1 MPQLQST
8 TPLSWRSLPCT
19 GAALRL
25 PDFIQFEIEA
35 ILVEWEAFAAAQL
48 PAAAEMKSLALRDH
62 AKQILQAV
70 ARDIRR
76 PQTDEAQTLKSM
88 GRAPLL
94 PDTTET
100 AAETHALLRAR
111 SGFDIIQLAAEYRA
125 LRASVL
131 RLWKDAGGVSSD
143 EDFNDMVRF
152 SEAIDQAL
160 AESISSFSGEVEGER
175 NLLLGMI
182 GHDMRNPL
190 QAIRMTASYLQKLK
204 VGEDVAAA
212 AERLVFSGAR
222 LKAMLG
228 DLSDFSRDKLGL
240 GIEVSPHPV
249 DLGDIFLEEVQ
260 QLRAAHPARRIELTS
275 SGDLRGVW
283 DAGRMHQVLG
293 NLLSNALKYGKRDS
307 TVEVV
312 LAGIGE
318 EVIFTVTND
327 GVKIDDDALR
337 AFFDPLSRGRHP
349 QAHRDQDGGL
359 GLGLYICRQ
368 IALAHRGTIQARS
381 DENQTILEV
390 RLPKAE
396 TRVH

>member
-1 MPQLQST
+1 M
-8 TPLSWRSLPCT
+8 
-19 GAALRL
+19 RL
-25 PDFIQFEIEA
+25 PDFIQLEIEA
-35 ILVEWEAFAAAQL
+35 ILLEWETFAAAQL

-62 AKQILQAV
+62 AKQILQAI

-94 PDTTET
+94 RDTSET

-143 EDFNDMVRF
+143 EDFNDMLRF
-152 SEAIDQAL
+152 NEGIDQAL
-160 AESISSFSGEVEGER
+160 AESISSFSVEIEGER

-190 QAIRMTASYLQKLK
+190 QAIRMTASFLQKLNA
-204 VGEDVAAA
+204 GEQVAAA

-240 GIEVSPHPV
+240 GIEVSPHPI
-249 DLGDIFLEEVQ
+249 DLADVFLEEVQ
-260 QLRAAHPARRIELTS
+260 QLRTAHPTRRIDLS
-275 SGDLRGVW
+275 SAGELRGVW

-293 NLLSNALKYGKRDS
+293 NLLSNALKYGKPGS

-312 LAGIGE
+312 LAGIGD

-327 GVKIDDDALR
+327 GVKIADDALR
-337 AFFDPLSRGRHP
+337 AFFDPLSRGQHP

-368 IALAHRGTIQARS
+368 IALAHRGSIQARS
-381 DENQTILEV
+381 DDKRTIFEV
-390 RLPKAE
+390 RLPK
-396 TRVH
+396 RVTSVH

>member
-1 MPQLQST
+1 M
-8 TPLSWRSLPCT
+8 
-19 GAALRL
+19 RL

-35 ILVEWEAFAAAQL
+35 ILLEWETFAAAQL

-70 ARDIRR
+70 ARDIGR

-94 PDTTET
+94 PDTSET

-143 EDFNDMVRF
+143 EDFNDMLRF
-152 SEAIDQAL
+152 NEGIDQAL
-160 AESISSFSGEVEGER
+160 AESISSFSVEIEGER

-190 QAIRMTASYLQKLK
+190 QAIRITASYLQKLNA
-204 VGEDVAAA
+204 GEEVAAA

-228 DLSDFSRDKLGL
+228 D
-240 GIEVSPHPV
+240 
-249 DLGDIFLEEVQ
+249 
-260 QLRAAHPARRIELTS
+260 
-275 SGDLRGVW
+275 
-283 DAGRMHQVLG
+283 
-293 NLLSNALKYGKRDS
+293 SNALKYGRPDS

-327 GVKIDDDALR
+327 GAKIGDDALH
-337 AFFDPLSRGRHP
+337 AFFDPLSRGSIPR
-349 QAHRDQDGGL
+349 R
-359 GLGLYICRQ
+359 
-368 IALAHRGTIQARS
+368 T
-381 DENQTILEV
+381 V
-390 RLPKAE
+390 
-396 TRVH
+396 TRTVA

>member
-1 MPQLQST
+1 
-8 TPLSWRSLPCT
+8 
-19 GAALRL
+19 L

-62 AKQILQAV
+62 AKQILEAV

-76 PQTDEAQTLKSM
+76 PQTDEAQTLKSL

-94 PDTTET
+94 RDTSET

-143 EDFNDMVRF
+143 EDFNDMMRF
-152 SEAIDQAL
+152 NEAIDQAL

-190 QAIRMTASYLQKLK
+190 QAIRMTASYLQKLTL
-204 VGEDVAAA
+204 GEEVAAA

-240 GIEVSPHPV
+240 GIEVSPLPV
-249 DLGDIFLEEVQ
+249 DLAEVFLEEVQ

-293 NLLSNALKYGKRDS
+293 NLLSNALKYGKPDS

-381 DENQTILEV
+381 DENQTIFEV
-390 RLPKAE
+390 RLPKHM
-396 TRVH
+396 TMIH

>member
-1 MPQLQST
+1 
-8 TPLSWRSLPCT
+8 
-19 GAALRL
+19 LRL

-35 ILVEWEAFAAAQL
+35 ILLEWETFAAAQL

-62 AKQILQAV
+62 AKQILQAI

-76 PQTDEAQTLKSM
+76 PQTEEARTLKSM

-94 PDTTET
+94 RDTSET

-143 EDFNDMVRF
+143 EDFNDMLRF
-152 SEAIDQAL
+152 NEGIDQAL
-160 AESISSFSGEVEGER
+160 AESISSFSVEIEGER

-190 QAIRMTASYLQKLK
+190 QAIRMTASYLQKLNA
-204 VGEDVAAA
+204 GDEIAAA
-212 AERLVFSGAR
+212 AARLVFSGAR

-240 GIEVSPHPV
+240 GIEVSPHPI
-249 DLGDIFLEEVQ
+249 DLADVFLEEVQ
-260 QLRAAHPARRIELTS
+260 QLRTAHPTRRIDLSSAGEL
-275 SGDLRGVW
+275 GGVW

-293 NLLSNALKYGKRDS
+293 NLLSNALKYGKPGS

-312 LAGIGE
+312 LAGIGD
-318 EVIFTVTND
+318 EVIFTVTNH
-327 GVKIDDDALR
+327 GVKIGDDALR
-337 AFFDPLSRGRHP
+337 AFFDPLSRGQHP

-368 IALAHRGTIQARS
+368 IALAHHGSIQARS
-381 DENQTILEV
+381 DENRTTFEV
-390 RLPKAE
+390 RLPK
-396 TRVH
+396 RVPTVH

>member
-1 MPQLQST
+1 M
-8 TPLSWRSLPCT
+8 
-19 GAALRL
+19 RL

-35 ILVEWEAFAAAQL
+35 ILLEWETFAAAQL

-62 AKQILQAV
+62 AKQILQAI

-76 PQTDEAQTLKSM
+76 PQTEEAQTLKSR

-94 PDTTET
+94 RDTSET

-143 EDFNDMVRF
+143 EDFNDMLRF
-152 SEAIDQAL
+152 NEGIDQAL
-160 AESISSFSGEVEGER
+160 AESISSFSVEIEGER

-190 QAIRMTASYLQKLK
+190 QAIRMTASYLQKLNA
-204 VGEDVAAA
+204 GEQVAAA

-240 GIEVSPHPV
+240 GIEVSPHPI
-249 DLGDIFLEEVQ
+249 DLADVFLEEVQ
-260 QLRAAHPARRIELTS
+260 QLRAAHPTRRIELTS
-275 SGDLRGVW
+275 SGELRGVW

-293 NLLSNALKYGKRDS
+293 NLLSNALKYGKPDS

-327 GVKIDDDALR
+327 GVKIGDDALR
-337 AFFDPLSRGRHP
+337 AFFDPLSRGNIPR
-349 QAHRDQDGGL
+349 R
-359 GLGLYICRQ
+359 
-368 IALAHRGTIQARS
+368 T
-381 DENQTILEV
+381 V
-390 RLPKAE
+390 
-396 TRVH
+396 TRTVA

>member
-1 MPQLQST
+1 M
-8 TPLSWRSLPCT
+8 
-19 GAALRL
+19 RL

-94 PDTTET
+94 RDTAET

-152 SEAIDQAL
+152 NEAIDQAL

>member
-1 MPQLQST
+1 
-8 TPLSWRSLPCT
+8 
-19 GAALRL
+19 LRL
-25 PDFIQFEIEA
+25 PDFIQFQIEA
-35 ILVEWEAFAAAQL
+35 ILLEWETFAAAQL

-62 AKQILQAV
+62 AKQILQAI

-76 PQTDEAQTLKSM
+76 PQTEEAQTLKSR

-94 PDTTET
+94 RDTSKT

-143 EDFNDMVRF
+143 EDFNDMLRF
-152 SEAIDQAL
+152 NEGIDQAL
-160 AESISSFSGEVEGER
+160 AESISAFSVEIEGER

-190 QAIRMTASYLQKLK
+190 QAIRMTASYLQKLNA
-204 VGEDVAAA
+204 GEQVAAA

-240 GIEVSPHPV
+240 GIEVSPHPI
-249 DLGDIFLEEVQ
+249 DLADVFLEEVQ

-318 EVIFTVTND
+318 EVIFSVTND
-327 GVKIDDDALR
+327 GVKIGEDALR

-368 IALAHRGTIQARS
+368 IALAHGGTIHARS
-381 DENQTILEV
+381 DENQTIFEV
-390 RLPKAE
+390 RLPRQVTTA
-396 TRVH
+396 H

>member
-1 MPQLQST
+1 
-8 TPLSWRSLPCT
+8 
-19 GAALRL
+19 L
-25 PDFIQFEIEA
+25 PDFIQFKMDT
-35 ILVEWEAFAAAQL
+35 ILLEWEAFAAAQL
-48 PAAAEMKSLALRDH
+48 PTAAEMKSLALRDH
-62 AKQILQAV
+62 AKQILEAV

-76 PQTDEAQTLKSM
+76 PQTDEAQTLKSL

-94 PDTTET
+94 RDTSET

-143 EDFNDMVRF
+143 EDFNDMMRF
-152 SEAIDQAL
+152 NEAIDQAL
-160 AESISSFSGEVEGER
+160 AESISSFSVEVEGER

-190 QAIRMTASYLQKLK
+190 QAIRITASYLQKLTL
-204 VGEDVAAA
+204 GEEVAAA

-240 GIEVSPHPV
+240 GIEVSPLPV

-381 DENQTILEV
+381 DENQTIFEV
-390 RLPKAE
+390 RLPKHM
-396 TRVH
+396 TMIH

>member
-1 MPQLQST
+1 M
-8 TPLSWRSLPCT
+8 
-19 GAALRL
+19 RL

-35 ILVEWEAFAAAQL
+35 ILLEWETFAAAQL

-62 AKQILQAV
+62 AKQILQAI

-76 PQTDEAQTLKSM
+76 PQTEEARTLKSM

-94 PDTTET
+94 RDTSET

-143 EDFNDMVRF
+143 EDFNDMLRF
-152 SEAIDQAL
+152 NEGIDQAL
-160 AESISSFSGEVEGER
+160 TESISSFSVEIEGER

-190 QAIRMTASYLQKLK
+190 QAIRMTASYLQKLNA
-204 VGEDVAAA
+204 GDEIAAA
-212 AERLVFSGAR
+212 AARLVFSGAR

-240 GIEVSPHPV
+240 GIEVSPHPI
-249 DLGDIFLEEVQ
+249 DLADVFLEEVQ
-260 QLRAAHPARRIELTS
+260 QLRTAHPTRRIDLSSAGEL
-275 SGDLRGVW
+275 GGVW

-293 NLLSNALKYGKRDS
+293 NLLSNALKYGKPGS

-312 LAGIGE
+312 LAGIGD
-318 EVIFTVTND
+318 EVIFTVTNH
-327 GVKIDDDALR
+327 GVKIGDDALR
-337 AFFDPLSRGRHP
+337 AFFDPLSRGQHP

-368 IALAHRGTIQARS
+368 IALAHHGSIQARS
-381 DENQTILEV
+381 DENRTTFEV
-390 RLPKAE
+390 RLPK
-396 TRVH
+396 RVPTVH

>member
-1 MPQLQST
+1 
-8 TPLSWRSLPCT
+8 
-19 GAALRL
+19 LRL

-35 ILVEWEAFAAAQL
+35 ILLEWETFAAAQL

-62 AKQILQAV
+62 AKQILQAI

-76 PQTDEAQTLKSM
+76 PQTEEARTLKSM

-94 PDTTET
+94 RDTSET

-143 EDFNDMVRF
+143 EDFNDMLRF
-152 SEAIDQAL
+152 NEGIDQAL
-160 AESISSFSGEVEGER
+160 AESISSFSVEIEGER

-190 QAIRMTASYLQKLK
+190 QAIRMTASYLQKLNA
-204 VGEDVAAA
+204 GEQVAAA

-240 GIEVSPHPV
+240 GIEVTPHSI
-249 DLGDIFLEEVQ
+249 DLADVFMEEVQ
-260 QLRAAHPARRIELTS
+260 QLRTAHPTRRIELS
-275 SGDLRGVW
+275 SAGDLRGVW

-293 NLLSNALKYGKRDS
+293 NLLSNALKYGKPGS

-312 LAGIGE
+312 LAGMGD

-327 GVKIDDDALR
+327 GVKIGDDALH
-337 AFFDPLSRGRHP
+337 AFFDPLSRGQHP

-368 IALAHRGTIQARS
+368 IALAHHGSIRARS
-381 DENQTILEV
+381 DENRTIFEV
-390 RLPKAE
+390 RLPK
-396 TRVH
+396 RVTTIY

>member
-1 MPQLQST
+1 MRRAAATVDSAAGP
-8 TPLSWRSLPCT
+8 SLH

-35 ILVEWEAFAAAQL
+35 ILLEWETFAAAQL

-62 AKQILQAV
+62 AKQILQAI

-76 PQTDEAQTLKSM
+76 PQTEEAQTLKSM

-94 PDTTET
+94 RDTSET

-143 EDFNDMVRF
+143 EDFNDMLRF
-152 SEAIDQAL
+152 NEGIDQAL
-160 AESISSFSGEVEGER
+160 AESISSFSVEIEGER

-190 QAIRMTASYLQKLK
+190 QAIRMTASYLQKLNA
-204 VGEDVAAA
+204 GEQVAAA

-240 GIEVSPHPV
+240 GIEVSPHPI
-249 DLGDIFLEEVQ
+249 DLADVFLEEVQ
-260 QLRAAHPARRIELTS
+260 QLRTAHPTRRIDLS
-275 SGDLRGVW
+275 SAGELRGVW

-293 NLLSNALKYGKRDS
+293 NLLSNALKYGKPGS

-312 LAGIGE
+312 LAGIGD
-318 EVIFTVTND
+318 EVIFTVTNH
-327 GVKIDDDALR
+327 GAKIPDDALR
-337 AFFDPLSRGRHP
+337 AFFDPLSRGQHP

-368 IALAHRGTIQARS
+368 IALAHRGSIQARS
-381 DENQTILEV
+381 DDKRTIFEV
-390 RLPKAE
+390 RLPK
-396 TRVH
+396 RVTSVH

>member
-1 MPQLQST
+1 
-8 TPLSWRSLPCT
+8 
-19 GAALRL
+19 L

-94 PDTTET
+94 RDTSET

-143 EDFNDMVRF
+143 EDFNDMMRF
-152 SEAIDQAL
+152 NEAIDQAL

-190 QAIRMTASYLQKLK
+190 QAIRMTASYLQKLTL
-204 VGEDVAAA
+204 GEEVAAA

-240 GIEVSPHPV
+240 GIEVSPLPV

-381 DENQTILEV
+381 DENQTIFEV
-390 RLPKAE
+390 RLPKHM
-396 TRVH
+396 TMIH

>member
-1 MPQLQST
+1 
-8 TPLSWRSLPCT
+8 
-19 GAALRL
+19 LRL

-35 ILVEWEAFAAAQL
+35 ILLEWETFAAAQL

-62 AKQILQAV
+62 AKQILQAI

-76 PQTDEAQTLKSM
+76 PQTEEARTLKSM

-94 PDTTET
+94 RDTSET

-143 EDFNDMVRF
+143 EDFNDMLRF
-152 SEAIDQAL
+152 NEGIDQAL
-160 AESISSFSGEVEGER
+160 AESISSFSVEIEGER

-190 QAIRMTASYLQKLK
+190 QAIRMTASYLQKLNA
-204 VGEDVAAA
+204 GDEIAAA
-212 AERLVFSGAR
+212 AARLVFSGAR

-240 GIEVSPHPV
+240 GIEVSPHPI
-249 DLGDIFLEEVQ
+249 DLADVFLEEVQ
-260 QLRAAHPARRIELTS
+260 QLRTAHPTRRIDLSSAGEL
-275 SGDLRGVW
+275 GGVW

-293 NLLSNALKYGKRDS
+293 NLLSNALKYGKPGS

-312 LAGIGE
+312 LAGMGD
-318 EVIFTVTND
+318 EVIFTVTNH
-327 GVKIDDDALR
+327 GVKIGDDALR
-337 AFFDPLSRGRHP
+337 AFFDPLSRGQHP

-368 IALAHRGTIQARS
+368 IALAHHGSIQARS
-381 DENQTILEV
+381 DENRTTFEV
-390 RLPKAE
+390 RLPK
-396 TRVH
+396 RVPTVH

>member
-1 MPQLQST
+1 M
-8 TPLSWRSLPCT
+8 
-19 GAALRL
+19 RL

-35 ILVEWEAFAAAQL
+35 ILLEWETFAAAQL

-62 AKQILQAV
+62 AKQILQAI

-94 PDTTET
+94 RDTSET

-143 EDFNDMVRF
+143 EDFNDMLRF
-152 SEAIDQAL
+152 NEGIDQAL
-160 AESISSFSGEVEGER
+160 AESISSFSVEIEGER

-190 QAIRMTASYLQKLK
+190 QAIRMTASYLQKLNA
-204 VGEDVAAA
+204 GDEIAAA
-212 AERLVFSGAR
+212 AARLVFSGAR

-240 GIEVSPHPV
+240 GIEVSPHPI
-249 DLGDIFLEEVQ
+249 DLADVFLEEVQ
-260 QLRAAHPARRIELTS
+260 QLRTAHPTRRIDLSSAGEL
-275 SGDLRGVW
+275 GGVW

-293 NLLSNALKYGKRDS
+293 NLLSNALKYGKPGS

-312 LAGIGE
+312 LAGMGD
-318 EVIFTVTND
+318 EVIFTVTNH
-327 GVKIDDDALR
+327 GVKIGDDALR
-337 AFFDPLSRGRHP
+337 AFFDPLSRGQHP

-368 IALAHRGTIQARS
+368 IALAHHGSIQARS
-381 DENQTILEV
+381 DENRTTFEV
-390 RLPKAE
+390 RLPK
-396 TRVH
+396 RVPTVH

>member
-1 MPQLQST
+1 
-8 TPLSWRSLPCT
+8 
-19 GAALRL
+19 L

-35 ILVEWEAFAAAQL
+35 ILLEWETFAAAQL

-62 AKQILQAV
+62 AKQILQAI

-76 PQTDEAQTLKSM
+76 PQTEEARTLKSM

-94 PDTTET
+94 RDTSET

-143 EDFNDMVRF
+143 EDFNDMLRF
-152 SEAIDQAL
+152 NEGIDQAL
-160 AESISSFSGEVEGER
+160 AESISSFSVEIEGER

-190 QAIRMTASYLQKLK
+190 QAIRMTASYLQKLNA
-204 VGEDVAAA
+204 GDEIAAA
-212 AERLVFSGAR
+212 AARLVFSGAR

-240 GIEVSPHPV
+240 GIEVSPHPI
-249 DLGDIFLEEVQ
+249 DLADVFLEEVQ
-260 QLRAAHPARRIELTS
+260 QLRTAHPTRRIDLSSAGEL
-275 SGDLRGVW
+275 GGVW

-293 NLLSNALKYGKRDS
+293 NLLSNALKYGKPGS

-312 LAGIGE
+312 LAGIGD
-318 EVIFTVTND
+318 EVIFTVANH
-327 GVKIDDDALR
+327 GVKIGDDALH
-337 AFFDPLSRGRHP
+337 AFFDPLSRGQHP

-368 IALAHRGTIQARS
+368 IALAHRGSIQARS
-381 DENQTILEV
+381 DENRTVFEV
-390 RLPKAE
+390 RLPK
-396 TRVH
+396 RVAPVLDRVAG

>member
-1 MPQLQST
+1 M
-8 TPLSWRSLPCT
+8 
-19 GAALRL
+19 RL

-35 ILVEWEAFAAAQL
+35 ILLEWETFAAAQL

-62 AKQILQAV
+62 AKQILQAI

-76 PQTDEAQTLKSM
+76 PQTEEAQTLKSM

-94 PDTTET
+94 RDTSET

-143 EDFNDMVRF
+143 EDFNDMLRF
-152 SEAIDQAL
+152 NEGIDQAL
-160 AESISSFSGEVEGER
+160 AESISSFSVEIEGER

-190 QAIRMTASYLQKLK
+190 QAIRMTASYLQKLNA
-204 VGEDVAAA
+204 GDEIAAA
-212 AERLVFSGAR
+212 AARLVFSGAR

-240 GIEVSPHPV
+240 GIEVSPHPI
-249 DLGDIFLEEVQ
+249 DLADVFLEEVQ
-260 QLRAAHPARRIELTS
+260 QLRTAHPTRRIDLSSAGEL
-275 SGDLRGVW
+275 GGVW

-293 NLLSNALKYGKRDS
+293 NLLSNALKYGKPGS

-312 LAGIGE
+312 LAGMGD
-318 EVIFTVTND
+318 EVIFTVTNH
-327 GVKIDDDALR
+327 GVKIGDDALR
-337 AFFDPLSRGRHP
+337 AFFDPLSRGQHP

-368 IALAHRGTIQARS
+368 IALAHHGSIQARS
-381 DENQTILEV
+381 DENRTTFEV
-390 RLPKAE
+390 RLPK
-396 TRVH
+396 RVPTVH

>member
-1 MPQLQST
+1 M
-8 TPLSWRSLPCT
+8 
-19 GAALRL
+19 RL

-35 ILVEWEAFAAAQL
+35 ILLEWETFAAAQL

-62 AKQILQAV
+62 AKQILQAI

-76 PQTDEAQTLKSM
+76 PQTEEAQTLKSM

-94 PDTTET
+94 RDTSET

-131 RLWKDAGGVSSD
+131 RLWKDAGGVSSN
-143 EDFNDMVRF
+143 EDFNDMLRF
-152 SEAIDQAL
+152 NEGIDQAL
-160 AESISSFSGEVEGER
+160 AESISSFSVEIEGER

-190 QAIRMTASYLQKLK
+190 QAIRMTASYLQKLNA
-204 VGEDVAAA
+204 GDEIAAA
-212 AERLVFSGAR
+212 AARLVFSGAR

-240 GIEVSPHPV
+240 GIEVSPHPI
-249 DLGDIFLEEVQ
+249 DLADVFLEEVQ
-260 QLRAAHPARRIELTS
+260 QLRTAHPTRRIDLSSAGEL
-275 SGDLRGVW
+275 GGVW

-293 NLLSNALKYGKRDS
+293 NLLSNALKYGKPGS

-312 LAGIGE
+312 LAGIGD
-318 EVIFTVTND
+318 EVIFTVTNH
-327 GVKIDDDALR
+327 GVKIGDDALR
-337 AFFDPLSRGRHP
+337 AFFDPLSRGQHP

-368 IALAHRGTIQARS
+368 IALAHHGSIQARS
-381 DENQTILEV
+381 DENRTTFEV
-390 RLPKAE
+390 RLPK
-396 TRVH
+396 RVPTVH

>member
-1 MPQLQST
+1 
-8 TPLSWRSLPCT
+8 
-19 GAALRL
+19 LRL

-35 ILVEWEAFAAAQL
+35 ILLEWETFAAAQL

-62 AKQILQAV
+62 AKQILQAI

-76 PQTDEAQTLKSM
+76 PQTEEAQTLKSM

-94 PDTTET
+94 RDTSET

-143 EDFNDMVRF
+143 EDFNDMLRF
-152 SEAIDQAL
+152 NEGIDQAL
-160 AESISSFSGEVEGER
+160 AESISSFSVEIEGER

-190 QAIRMTASYLQKLK
+190 QAIRMTASYLQKLNA
-204 VGEDVAAA
+204 GEQVAAA

-240 GIEVSPHPV
+240 GIEVTPHSI
-249 DLGDIFLEEVQ
+249 DLADVFMEEVQ
-260 QLRAAHPARRIELTS
+260 QLRTAHPTRRIELS
-275 SGDLRGVW
+275 SAGDLRGVW

-293 NLLSNALKYGKRDS
+293 NLLSNALKYGKPGS

-312 LAGIGE
+312 LAGMGD

-327 GVKIDDDALR
+327 GVKIGDDALH
-337 AFFDPLSRGRHP
+337 AFFDPLSRGQHP

-368 IALAHRGTIQARS
+368 IALAHHGSIRARS
-381 DENQTILEV
+381 DENRTIFEV
-390 RLPKAE
+390 RLPK
-396 TRVH
+396 RVTTIY

>member
-1 MPQLQST
+1 M
-8 TPLSWRSLPCT
+8 
-19 GAALRL
+19 RL
-25 PDFIQFEIEA
+25 PDFIQFQIEA
-35 ILVEWEAFAAAQL
+35 ILLEWETFAAAQL

-62 AKQILQAV
+62 AKQILQAI

-76 PQTDEAQTLKSM
+76 PQTEEAQTLKSR

-94 PDTTET
+94 RDTSKT

-143 EDFNDMVRF
+143 EDFNDMLRF
-152 SEAIDQAL
+152 NEGIDQAL
-160 AESISSFSGEVEGER
+160 AESISAFSVEIEGER

-190 QAIRMTASYLQKLK
+190 QAIRMTASYLQKLNA
-204 VGEDVAAA
+204 GEQVAAA

-240 GIEVSPHPV
+240 GIEVSPHPI
-249 DLGDIFLEEVQ
+249 DLADVFLEEVQ

-318 EVIFTVTND
+318 EVVFSVTND
-327 GVKIDDDALR
+327 GVKIGEDALR

-368 IALAHRGTIQARS
+368 IALAHGGTIHARS
-381 DENQTILEV
+381 DENQTIFEV
-390 RLPKAE
+390 RLPRQVTTA
-396 TRVH
+396 H

>member
-1 MPQLQST
+1 
-8 TPLSWRSLPCT
+8 
-19 GAALRL
+19 L

-94 PDTTET
+94 RDTSET

-143 EDFNDMVRF
+143 EDFNDMMRF
-152 SEAIDQAL
+152 NEAIDQAL

-190 QAIRMTASYLQKLK
+190 QAIRMTASYLQKLTL
-204 VGEDVAAA
+204 GEEVAAA

-240 GIEVSPHPV
+240 GIEVSPLPV
-249 DLGDIFLEEVQ
+249 DLAEVFLEEVQ

-293 NLLSNALKYGKRDS
+293 NLLSNALKYGKPDS

-327 GVKIDDDALR
+327 GVKIGDDALR
-337 AFFDPLSRGRHP
+337 ALFDPLSRGHHP
-349 QAHRDQDGGL
+349 QTHRDQDGNL

-368 IALAHRGTIQARS
+368 IALAHHGSIQARS
-381 DENQTILEV
+381 DESQTTFEV
-390 RLPKAE
+390 RLPKQRDNA
-396 TRVH
+396 H

>member
-1 MPQLQST
+1 M
-8 TPLSWRSLPCT
+8 
-19 GAALRL
+19 RL

-35 ILVEWEAFAAAQL
+35 ILLEWETFAAAQL

-62 AKQILQAV
+62 AKQILQAI

-94 PDTTET
+94 RDTSET

-143 EDFNDMVRF
+143 EDFNDMLRF
-152 SEAIDQAL
+152 NEGIDQAL
-160 AESISSFSGEVEGER
+160 TESISSFSVEIEGER

-190 QAIRMTASYLQKLK
+190 QAIRMTASYLQKLNA
-204 VGEDVAAA
+204 GEQIAAA

-240 GIEVSPHPV
+240 GIEVTPHSI
-249 DLGDIFLEEVQ
+249 DLADVFMEEVQ
-260 QLRAAHPARRIELTS
+260 QLRTAHPTRRIELS
-275 SGDLRGVW
+275 SAGDLRGVW

-293 NLLSNALKYGKRDS
+293 NLLSNALKYGKPGS

-312 LAGIGE
+312 LAGMGD

-327 GVKIDDDALR
+327 GVKIGDDALH
-337 AFFDPLSRGRHP
+337 AFFDPLSRGQHP

-368 IALAHRGTIQARS
+368 IALAHNGSIHARS
-381 DENQTILEV
+381 DESRTIFEV
-390 RLPKAE
+390 RLPK
-396 TRVH
+396 RVTTVH

>member
-1 MPQLQST
+1 M
-8 TPLSWRSLPCT
+8 
-19 GAALRL
+19 RL

-35 ILVEWEAFAAAQL
+35 ILLEWETFAAAQL

-62 AKQILQAV
+62 AKQILQAI

-94 PDTTET
+94 RDTSET

-143 EDFNDMVRF
+143 EDFNDMLRF
-152 SEAIDQAL
+152 NEGIDQAL
-160 AESISSFSGEVEGER
+160 AESISSFSVEIEGER

-190 QAIRMTASYLQKLK
+190 QAIRMTASYLQKLNA
-204 VGEDVAAA
+204 GDEIAAA
-212 AERLVFSGAR
+212 AARLVFSGAR

-240 GIEVSPHPV
+240 GIEVSPHPI
-249 DLGDIFLEEVQ
+249 DLADVFLEEVQ
-260 QLRAAHPARRIELTS
+260 QLRTAHPTRRIDLS
-275 SGDLRGVW
+275 SAGELRGVW

-293 NLLSNALKYGKRDS
+293 NLLSNALKYGEPAS

-312 LAGIGE
+312 LAGIGD
-318 EVIFTVTND
+318 EVIFTVTNH
-327 GVKIDDDALR
+327 GVKIDADALR
-337 AFFDPLSRGRHP
+337 AFFDPLSRGQHP

-368 IALAHRGTIQARS
+368 IALAHHGSIQARS
-381 DENQTILEV
+381 DENRTTFEV
-390 RLPKAE
+390 RLPKRA
-396 TRVH
+396 TSVH

>member
-1 MPQLQST
+1 
-8 TPLSWRSLPCT
+8 
-19 GAALRL
+19 L

-94 PDTTET
+94 RDTAET

-152 SEAIDQAL
+152 NEAIDQAL

-204 VGEDVAAA
+204 LGEDVAAA
-212 AERLVFSGAR
+212 VERLVFSGAR

-240 GIEVSPHPV
+240 GIEVSPLPV

-381 DENQTILEV
+381 DENQTIFEV
-390 RLPKAE
+390 RLPKHM
-396 TRVH
+396 TMIH

>member
-1 MPQLQST
+1 
-8 TPLSWRSLPCT
+8 
-19 GAALRL
+19 L

-35 ILVEWEAFAAAQL
+35 ILLEWETFAAAQL

-62 AKQILQAV
+62 AKQILQAI

-76 PQTDEAQTLKSM
+76 PQTEEAQTLKSM

-94 PDTTET
+94 RDTSET

-143 EDFNDMVRF
+143 EDFNDMLRF
-152 SEAIDQAL
+152 NEGIDQAL
-160 AESISSFSGEVEGER
+160 AESISSFSVEIEGER

-190 QAIRMTASYLQKLK
+190 QAIRMTASYLQKLNA
-204 VGEDVAAA
+204 GDEIAAA
-212 AERLVFSGAR
+212 AARLVFSGAR

-240 GIEVSPHPV
+240 GIEVSPHPI
-249 DLGDIFLEEVQ
+249 DLADVFLEEVQ
-260 QLRAAHPARRIELTS
+260 QLRTAHPTRRIDLSSAGEL
-275 SGDLRGVW
+275 GGVW

-293 NLLSNALKYGKRDS
+293 NLLSNALKYGKPGS

-312 LAGIGE
+312 LAGIGD
-318 EVIFTVTND
+318 EVIFTVTNH
-327 GVKIDDDALR
+327 GVKIGDDALR
-337 AFFDPLSRGRHP
+337 AFFDPLSRGQHP

-368 IALAHRGTIQARS
+368 IALAHHGSIQARS
-381 DENQTILEV
+381 DENRTTFEV
-390 RLPKAE
+390 RLPK
-396 TRVH
+396 RVPTVH

>member
-1 MPQLQST
+1 MEP
-8 TPLSWRSLPCT
+8 
-19 GAALRL
+19 AMRL
-25 PDFIQFEIEA
+25 PDFIQFQMEA
-35 ILVEWEAFAAAQL
+35 ILLEWEAFAAAQL

-94 PDTTET
+94 RDTSET

-143 EDFNDMVRF
+143 EDFNDMIRF
-152 SEAIDQAL
+152 NEGIDQAL
-160 AESISSFSGEVEGER
+160 AESISSFSVEVEGER

-190 QAIRMTASYLQKLK
+190 QAIRVTASYLQKLNA
-204 VGEDVAAA
+204 GEEVAAA
-212 AERLVFSGAR
+212 AKRLVFSGAR
-222 LKAMLG
+222 LKAMLA

-240 GIEVSPHPV
+240 GIEVSPQLI
-249 DLGDIFLEEVQ
+249 DLADVFADEVQ
-260 QLRAAHPARRIELTS
+260 QLRTAHPTRRIELSS
-275 SGDLRGVW
+275 SGELRGVW

-293 NLLSNALKYGKRDS
+293 NLLSNALKYGKPDS

-312 LAGIGE
+312 LAGIDE

-327 GVKIDDDALR
+327 GEKIGDDALR
-337 AFFDPLSRGRHP
+337 AFFDPLSRGHHP
-349 QAHRDQDGGL
+349 QAHRDQDGSL

-368 IALAHRGTIQARS
+368 IALAHHGSIRARS
-381 DENQTILEV
+381 DENQTIFEV
-390 RLPKAE
+390 RLPK
-396 TRVH
+396 RVTTVH

>member
-1 MPQLQST
+1 M
-8 TPLSWRSLPCT
+8 
-19 GAALRL
+19 RL
-25 PDFIQFEIEA
+25 PDFIQLEIEA
-35 ILVEWEAFAAAQL
+35 ILLEWETFAAAQL

-62 AKQILQAV
+62 AKQILQAI

-76 PQTDEAQTLKSM
+76 PQTEEAQTLKSM

-94 PDTTET
+94 RDTFET
-100 AAETHALLRAR
+100 AAETHALVRAR

-143 EDFNDMVRF
+143 EDFNDMLRF
-152 SEAIDQAL
+152 NEGIDQAL
-160 AESISSFSGEVEGER
+160 AESISSFSVEIEGER

-190 QAIRMTASYLQKLK
+190 QAIRMTASYLQKLNA
-204 VGEDVAAA
+204 GEQVAAA

-240 GIEVSPHPV
+240 GIEVSPHPI
-249 DLGDIFLEEVQ
+249 DLADVFLEEVQ
-260 QLRAAHPARRIELTS
+260 QLRTAHPTRRIELS
-275 SGDLRGVW
+275 SAGELRGVW

-293 NLLSNALKYGKRDS
+293 NLLSNALKYGKPGS

-312 LAGIGE
+312 LAGIGD
-318 EVIFTVTND
+318 EVIFTVTNH
-327 GVKIDDDALR
+327 GVKIADDALR
-337 AFFDPLSRGRHP
+337 AFFDPLSRGQHP

-368 IALAHRGTIQARS
+368 IALAHHGSIQARS
-381 DENQTILEV
+381 DENRTIFEV
-390 RLPKAE
+390 RLPK
-396 TRVH
+396 RVTSVH

>member
-1 MPQLQST
+1 M
-8 TPLSWRSLPCT
+8 
-19 GAALRL
+19 RL

-35 ILVEWEAFAAAQL
+35 ILLEWETFAAAQL

-62 AKQILQAV
+62 AKQILQAI

-76 PQTDEAQTLKSM
+76 PQTEEAQTLKSM

-94 PDTTET
+94 RDTSET

-143 EDFNDMVRF
+143 EDFNDMLRF
-152 SEAIDQAL
+152 NEGIDQAL
-160 AESISSFSGEVEGER
+160 AESISSFSVEIEGER

-190 QAIRMTASYLQKLK
+190 QAIRMTASYLQKLNA
-204 VGEDVAAA
+204 GDEIAAA
-212 AERLVFSGAR
+212 AARLVFSGAR

-240 GIEVSPHPV
+240 GIEVSPHPI
-249 DLGDIFLEEVQ
+249 DLADVFLEEVQ
-260 QLRAAHPARRIELTS
+260 QLRTAHPTRRIELS
-275 SGDLRGVW
+275 SAGELRGVW

-293 NLLSNALKYGKRDS
+293 NLLSNALKYGKPGS

-312 LAGIGE
+312 LAGIGD
-318 EVIFTVTND
+318 EVIFTVTNH
-327 GVKIDDDALR
+327 GAKIPDDALR
-337 AFFDPLSRGRHP
+337 AFFDPLSRGQHP

-368 IALAHRGTIQARS
+368 IALAHHGSIQARS
-381 DENQTILEV
+381 DENRTTFEV
-390 RLPKAE
+390 RLPK
-396 TRVH
+396 RVPTVH

>member
-1 MPQLQST
+1 
-8 TPLSWRSLPCT
+8 
-19 GAALRL
+19 LRL

-35 ILVEWEAFAAAQL
+35 ILLEWETFAAAQL

-62 AKQILQAV
+62 AKQILQAI

-76 PQTDEAQTLKSM
+76 PQTEEAQTLKSM

-94 PDTTET
+94 RDTSET

-131 RLWKDAGGVSSD
+131 RLWKDAGGVSSN
-143 EDFNDMVRF
+143 EDFNDMLRF
-152 SEAIDQAL
+152 NEGIDQAL
-160 AESISSFSGEVEGER
+160 TESISSFSVEIEGER

-190 QAIRMTASYLQKLK
+190 QAIRMTASYLQKLNA
-204 VGEDVAAA
+204 GEQIAAA

-240 GIEVSPHPV
+240 GIEVSPHPI
-249 DLGDIFLEEVQ
+249 DLADVFLEGE
-260 QLRAAHPARRIELTS
+260 
-275 SGDLRGVW
+275 LRGVW

-293 NLLSNALKYGKRDS
+293 NLLSNALKYEKPGS

-312 LAGIGE
+312 LAGIGD
-318 EVIFTVTND
+318 EVIFTVTNH
-327 GVKIDDDALR
+327 GVKIADDALR
-337 AFFDPLSRGRHP
+337 AFFDPLSRGQHP

-368 IALAHRGTIQARS
+368 IALAHHGSIQARS
-381 DENQTILEV
+381 DENRTIVEV
-390 RLPKAE
+390 RLPKRA
-396 TRVH
+396 TTAH

>member
-1 MPQLQST
+1 
-8 TPLSWRSLPCT
+8 
-19 GAALRL
+19 
-25 PDFIQFEIEA
+25 
-35 ILVEWEAFAAAQL
+35 
-48 PAAAEMKSLALRDH
+48 
-62 AKQILQAV
+62 
-70 ARDIRR
+70 
-76 PQTDEAQTLKSM
+76 M

-94 PDTTET
+94 RDTAET

-143 EDFNDMVRF
+143 EDFNDMMRF
-152 SEAIDQAL
+152 NEAIDQAL

-190 QAIRMTASYLQKLK
+190 QAIRMTASYLQKLTL
-204 VGEDVAAA
+204 GEEVAAA

-240 GIEVSPHPV
+240 GIEVSPLPV
-249 DLGDIFLEEVQ
+249 DLAEVFLEEVQ

-293 NLLSNALKYGKRDS
+293 NLLSNALKYGKPDS

-327 GVKIDDDALR
+327 GVKIGDDALR
-337 AFFDPLSRGRHP
+337 ALFDPLQRDN
-349 QAHRDQDGGL
+349 AH
-359 GLGLYICRQ
+359 
-368 IALAHRGTIQARS
+368 
-381 DENQTILEV
+381 
-390 RLPKAE
+390 
-396 TRVH
+396 

>member
-1 MPQLQST
+1 
-8 TPLSWRSLPCT
+8 
-19 GAALRL
+19 LRL

-35 ILVEWEAFAAAQL
+35 ILLEWETFAAAQL
-48 PAAAEMKSLALRDH
+48 PAAAETKSLALRDH
-62 AKQILQAV
+62 AKRILQAI

-76 PQTDEAQTLKSM
+76 PQTEEAQTLKSM

-94 PDTTET
+94 RDTSET

-111 SGFDIIQLAAEYRA
+111 SGFDITQLAAEYRA

-143 EDFNDMVRF
+143 EDFNDMLRF
-152 SEAIDQAL
+152 NEGIDQAL
-160 AESISSFSGEVEGER
+160 AESISSFSVEIEGER

-190 QAIRMTASYLQKLK
+190 QAIRMTASYLQKLNA
-204 VGEDVAAA
+204 GEQVAAA

-240 GIEVSPHPV
+240 GIEVSPHPI
-249 DLGDIFLEEVQ
+249 DLADVFLEEVQ
-260 QLRAAHPARRIELTS
+260 QLRTAHPTRRIELS
-275 SGDLRGVW
+275 SAGELRGVW

-293 NLLSNALKYGKRDS
+293 NLLSNALKYGEPAS

-312 LAGIGE
+312 LAGIGD
-318 EVIFTVTND
+318 EVIFTVTNH
-327 GVKIDDDALR
+327 GVKIDADALR
-337 AFFDPLSRGRHP
+337 AFFDPLSRGQHP

-368 IALAHRGTIQARS
+368 IALAHHGSIQARS
-381 DENQTILEV
+381 DENRTTFEV
-390 RLPKAE
+390 RLPK
-396 TRVH
+396 RVPTVH

>member
-1 MPQLQST
+1 M
-8 TPLSWRSLPCT
+8 
-19 GAALRL
+19 RL

-35 ILVEWEAFAAAQL
+35 ILLEWETFAAAQL
-48 PAAAEMKSLALRDH
+48 PAAAEMKSLSLRDH
-62 AKQILQAV
+62 AKQILQAI

-94 PDTTET
+94 RDTSET

-143 EDFNDMVRF
+143 EDFNDMLRF
-152 SEAIDQAL
+152 NEGIDQAL
-160 AESISSFSGEVEGER
+160 AESISSFSVEIEGER

-190 QAIRMTASYLQKLK
+190 QAIRTTASYLQKLNA
-204 VGEDVAAA
+204 GDEIAAA
-212 AERLVFSGAR
+212 AARLVFSGAR

-240 GIEVSPHPV
+240 GIEVSPHPI
-249 DLGDIFLEEVQ
+249 DLADVFLEEVQ
-260 QLRAAHPARRIELTS
+260 QLRTAHPTRRIDLSSAGEL
-275 SGDLRGVW
+275 GGVW

-293 NLLSNALKYGKRDS
+293 NLLSNALKYGKPGS

-312 LAGIGE
+312 LAGIGD
-318 EVIFTVTND
+318 EVIFTVTNH
-327 GVKIDDDALR
+327 GVKIGDDALR
-337 AFFDPLSRGRHP
+337 AFFDPLSRGQHP

-368 IALAHRGTIQARS
+368 IALAHHGSIQARS
-381 DENQTILEV
+381 DENRTTFEV
-390 RLPKAE
+390 RLPK
-396 TRVH
+396 RVPTVH

>member
-1 MPQLQST
+1 M
-8 TPLSWRSLPCT
+8 
-19 GAALRL
+19 RL

-35 ILVEWEAFAAAQL
+35 ILLEWETFAAAQL

-62 AKQILQAV
+62 AKQILQAI

-76 PQTDEAQTLKSM
+76 PQTEEAQTLKSM

-94 PDTTET
+94 RDTSET

-131 RLWKDAGGVSSD
+131 RLWKDEGGVSSD
-143 EDFNDMVRF
+143 EDFKDMLRF
-152 SEAIDQAL
+152 NEGIDQAL
-160 AESISSFSGEVEGER
+160 AESISSFSVEIEGER

-190 QAIRMTASYLQKLK
+190 QAIRMTASFLQKLNA
-204 VGEDVAAA
+204 GEQVAAA

-240 GIEVSPHPV
+240 GIEVSPHPI
-249 DLGDIFLEEVQ
+249 DLADVFLEEVQ
-260 QLRAAHPARRIELTS
+260 QLRTAHPTRRIDLS
-275 SGDLRGVW
+275 SAGELRGVW

-293 NLLSNALKYGKRDS
+293 NLLSNALKYGKPGS

-312 LAGIGE
+312 LAGIGD

-327 GVKIDDDALR
+327 GVKIADDALR
-337 AFFDPLSRGRHP
+337 AFFDPLSRGQHP

-368 IALAHRGTIQARS
+368 IALAHRGSIQARS
-381 DENQTILEV
+381 DDKRTIFEV
-390 RLPKAE
+390 RLPK
-396 TRVH
+396 RVTSVH

>member
-1 MPQLQST
+1 
-8 TPLSWRSLPCT
+8 
-19 GAALRL
+19 
-25 PDFIQFEIEA
+25 
-35 ILVEWEAFAAAQL
+35 
-48 PAAAEMKSLALRDH
+48 
-62 AKQILQAV
+62 
-70 ARDIRR
+70 
-76 PQTDEAQTLKSM
+76 M

-94 PDTTET
+94 RDTAET

-152 SEAIDQAL
+152 NEAIDQAL

>member
-1 MPQLQST
+1 
-8 TPLSWRSLPCT
+8 
-19 GAALRL
+19 L

-152 SEAIDQAL
+152 NEAIDQAL

-204 VGEDVAAA
+204 LGEDVAAA

-260 QLRAAHPARRIELTS
+260 QLRAAHPARRIELTF

-312 LAGIGE
+312 LTGIGE
-318 EVIFTVTND
+318 EVIFTVTNA
-327 GVKIDDDALR
+327 GVKIGDDALR

-368 IALAHRGTIQARS
+368 IALAHGGTVQARS
-381 DENQTILEV
+381 DESHTIFEV
-390 RLPKAE
+390 RLPKRM

>member
-1 MPQLQST
+1 
-8 TPLSWRSLPCT
+8 
-19 GAALRL
+19 LRL

-35 ILVEWEAFAAAQL
+35 ILLEWETFAAAQL
-48 PAAAEMKSLALRDH
+48 PAAAEMKSLALRDR
-62 AKQILQAV
+62 AKQILQV
-70 ARDIRR
+70 IARDIRR
-76 PQTDEAQTLKSM
+76 PLTEEAQTLKSM

-94 PDTTET
+94 PDTSET

-143 EDFNDMVRF
+143 EDFNDMLRF
-152 SEAIDQAL
+152 NEGIDQAL
-160 AESISSFSGEVEGER
+160 TESISSFSVEIEGER

-190 QAIRMTASYLQKLK
+190 QAIRMTASYLQKLNA
-204 VGEDVAAA
+204 GEHVAAA

-240 GIEVSPHPV
+240 GIEVSPHPI
-249 DLGDIFLEEVQ
+249 DLADVFLEEVQ
-260 QLRAAHPARRIELTS
+260 QLRTAHPTRRIDLSSAGEL
-275 SGDLRGVW
+275 GGVW

-293 NLLSNALKYGKRDS
+293 NLLSNALKYGKPGS

-312 LAGIGE
+312 LAGMGD
-318 EVIFTVTND
+318 EVIFTVANH

-337 AFFDPLSRGRHP
+337 AFFDPLSRGQHP

-359 GLGLYICRQ
+359 GGGEPGGGEVLDELAQALPLGLQVGLGLGGGGVDRRGRG
-368 IALAHRGTIQARS
+368 AVGRPLHREPAR
-381 DENQTILEV
+381 
-390 RLPKAE
+390 
-396 TRVH
+396 

>member
-1 MPQLQST
+1 
-8 TPLSWRSLPCT
+8 
-19 GAALRL
+19 LRL

-94 PDTTET
+94 RDTAET

-152 SEAIDQAL
+152 NEAIDQAL

>member
-1 MPQLQST
+1 
-8 TPLSWRSLPCT
+8 
-19 GAALRL
+19 L

-94 PDTTET
+94 RDTAET

-152 SEAIDQAL
+152 NEAIDQAL

>member
-1 MPQLQST
+1 M
-8 TPLSWRSLPCT
+8 
-19 GAALRL
+19 RL

-35 ILVEWEAFAAAQL
+35 ILLEWETFAAAQL

-62 AKQILQAV
+62 AKQILQAI

-76 PQTDEAQTLKSM
+76 PQTEEAQTLKSM

-94 PDTTET
+94 RDTSET

-131 RLWKDAGGVSSD
+131 RLWKDAGRVSSD
-143 EDFNDMVRF
+143 EDFNDMLRF
-152 SEAIDQAL
+152 NEGIDQAL
-160 AESISSFSGEVEGER
+160 AESISSFSVEIEGER

-190 QAIRMTASYLQKLK
+190 QAIRMTASYLQKLNA
-204 VGEDVAAA
+204 GDEIAAA
-212 AERLVFSGAR
+212 AARLVFSGAR

-240 GIEVSPHPV
+240 GIEVSPHPI
-249 DLGDIFLEEVQ
+249 DLADVFLEEVQ
-260 QLRAAHPARRIELTS
+260 QLRTAHPTRRIDLSSAGEL
-275 SGDLRGVW
+275 GGVW

-293 NLLSNALKYGKRDS
+293 NLLSNALKYGKPGS

-312 LAGIGE
+312 LAGIGD
-318 EVIFTVTND
+318 EVIFTVTNH
-327 GVKIDDDALR
+327 GVKIGDDALR
-337 AFFDPLSRGRHP
+337 AFFDPLSRGQHP

-368 IALAHRGTIQARS
+368 IALAHHGSIQARS
-381 DENQTILEV
+381 DENRTTFEV
-390 RLPKAE
+390 RLPK
-396 TRVH
+396 RVPTVH